1 MLIMPLEAEAPCA
14 FLCDVNGF
22 TDALLSFYGFVG
34 HQPNFFNS
42 SSSLTLGIHFSW
54 ASLDLFLFSN
64 LSATPALTKNPVLPY
79 CVPSWGVADSS
90 GILKR
95 TLLQTTPMSEIHSQK
110 HQFIAWGSF
119 HVSFL
124 QFSKAMKINNACLL
138 HPTIA
143 TRKQ

>member
-1 MLIMPLEAEAPCA
+1 
-14 FLCDVNGF
+14 
-22 TDALLSFYGFVG
+22 
-34 HQPNFFNS
+34 
-42 SSSLTLGIHFSW
+42 
-54 ASLDLFLFSN
+54 LDLFLFSN